1 MARRKTL
8 SPRDEFGN
16 RFVTYT
22 NTPQEAIL
30 AQPDLRTTKQASQE
44 QRLNRVQSGED
55 FGPAS
60 TIDDFS
66 SGLYDSTSDKYDD
79 ADNLMSPMSEGFN
92 AGKFQQTYNQAA
104 NVATVASLVPGPIGI
119 GAGIVGAG
127 LRYAASEMEG
137 ARTGRSASD
146 VLADK
151 AKSAVGM
158 QTSTDRMRETSIRS
172 FINQEQKTTDLED
185 VAARQAAR
193 SQAITVQQSIA
204 NRGFINQEPTEAG
217 YRSTGNVRGSRS
229 GVSDVNTGE
238 GSRGGLG
245 PSTRGPSAIGYAPSL
260 ESGYSDPS
268 DGVGIGADPSEG
280 SDNGIP

>member
-55 FGPAS
+55 FGPAP

-66 SGLYDSTSDKYDD
+66 SGLFDSTSDKYDD

-92 AGKFQQTYNQAA
+92 AGKFAQTYNQAA
-104 NVATVASLVPGPIGI
+104 NVATAVSLVPGPVGVA
-119 GAGIVGAG
+119 AGIVGAS
-127 LRYAASEMEG
+127 LRYSALEMEA
-137 ARTGRSASD
+137 ARLGKERTTYEVA
-146 VLADK
+146 ADK
-151 AKSAVGM
+151 LKSMVGM
-158 QTSTDRMRETSIRS
+158 PTSTDKMRATSLQRS
-172 FINQEQKTTDLED
+172 IEED
-185 VAARQAAR
+185 DIAARQAAR
-193 SQAITVQQSIA
+193 QSAITVQQNQAIAA
-204 NRGFINQEPTEAG
+204 NRSFINQEPTEAG
-217 YRSTGNVRGSRS
+217 YRSTGNARGSRS
-229 GVSDVNTGE
+229 GVSDVNAGE
-238 GSRGGLG
+238 GYRGLGPTTRGPSG

-268 DGVGIGADPSEG
+268 DGFSNDETI
-280 SDNGIP
+280 

>member
-44 QRLNRVQSGED
+44 QRLNRVQSGGED
-55 FGPAS
+55 FGPAP

-79 ADNLMSPMSEGFN
+79 ADNLMSPMSEGSN
-92 AGKFQQTYNQAA
+92 AALRAQNLNRAA
-104 NVATVASLVPGPIGI
+104 NVATFVGLVPGPVGV
-119 GAGIVGAG
+119 ASSLVGAG

-137 ARTGRSASD
+137 ARTGRSAYD

-172 FINQEQKTTDLED
+172 FINQEQRTTDLED

-217 YRSTGNVRGSRS
+217 YRSTGNARGSRS

-238 GSRGGLG
+238 GGRGGLEG

-268 DGVGIGADPSEG
+268 DDGFSNDETI
-280 SDNGIP
+280 

>member
-22 NTPQEAIL
+22 NTPQEAVL

-55 FGPAS
+55 FGAFDPP
-60 TIDDFS
+60 DDFS
-66 SGLYDSTSDKYDD
+66 SGLFDSTSDKYDD

-92 AGKFQQTYNQAA
+92 AGLRSQNLNQAA
-104 NVATVASLVPGPIGI
+104 NVATVVSLVPGPVGI

-137 ARTGRSASD
+137 ARTGRSAYD

-158 QTSTDRMRETSIRS
+158 QTSTDKMRETSLQRS
-172 FINQEQKTTDLED
+172 IEED
-185 VAARQAAR
+185 DIAARQAAR
-193 SQAITVQQSIA
+193 QSAITVQQNQAIAA
-204 NRGFINQEPTEAG
+204 NRSFINQEPTEAG
-217 YRSTGNVRGSRS
+217 YRSTGNPRGSRS
-229 GVSDVNTGE
+229 DVSDVNAGE
-238 GSRGGLG
+238 GNRGLG
-245 PSTRGPSAIGYAPSL
+245 PTTRGPTPSSPSGNVGDIGSDT
-260 ESGYSDPS
+260 SGYT
-268 DGVGIGADPSEG
+268 GFGIGSGEDDGFG
-280 SDNGIP
+280 SV

>member
-66 SGLYDSTSDKYDD
+66 SGLFDSTSDKYDD

-92 AGKFQQTYNQAA
+92 AAKFSQTYNQAA

-127 LRYAASEMEG
+127 LRYAASEMDV
-137 ARTGRSASD
+137 ARTGRTTYEAA
-146 VLADK
+146 ADK
-151 AKSAVGM
+151 LKSAVGM
-158 QTSTDRMRETSIRS
+158 QTSTDRMRETSIQRS
-172 FINQEQKTTDLED
+172 IEEEET
-185 VAARQAAR
+185 AARQAAR
-193 SQAITVQQSIA
+193 SRAITVQQDQAITA
-204 NRGFINQEPTEAG
+204 NRSFINQEPTETG
-217 YRSTGNVRGSRS
+217 YRSTGNARGSRS

-268 DGVGIGADPSEG
+268 DGFSNDETI
-280 SDNGIP
+280 